1 MPTFICEQIYQNCI
15 VAGQNDAAA
24 QKLCNEAEKKNC
36 GKMDPS
42 KYTPPAETSSSS
54 AESTPSPTGT
64 GAGAAGATEAAP
76 SSTSAAAAATMAIM
90 AGEYGTGLLAAG
102 AAAAFGF
109 LL

>member
-24 QKLCNEAEKKNC
+24 QKLCDEAEKKNC

-42 KYTPPAETSSSS
+42 KYTAPAETSSSS
-54 AESTPSPTGT
+54 AESTPTPTGT
-64 GAGAAGATEAAP
+64 GAGAAGATAAP